1 LTVLVVAATLSI
13 NPAQNE
19 RWVPV
24 AFLVLMAFVLN
35 QLYAPLE
42 RGHLTLSAI
51 PCQVAAAVT
60 GPLATALVLLTS
72 VVVPAFVGLRNR
84 TFAIFALPAVG
95 VLSAGLRTVI
105 APWMPNATARF
116 VLAIGTYTLLNWIV
130 TAVGLSIRSG
140 ESAYAVWRKN
150 LSVAWIGAFLY
161 FAVSALIIAELLDG
175 SLRGYLLAGGVA
187 VLALALTDTLSGRRR
202 RAILEAQLSDA
213 DRHLAYTRAVEGV
226 IHAVRNYIG
235 VIVGELQELDARR
248 KAGGSEPLLTT
259 IRSAADDAAASLRS
273 LSAGASPRVRLA
285 TAPISLRDVGSEAA
299 SLARPI
305 ARAKRVL
312 LSSKNETGN
321 ATIRG
326 DPLLLREVTT
336 NLLLNAIDAAPEAGS
351 VILTTGLRPNG
362 WPFLSVADNGPGFP
376 EESRNRLFEPHFTTK
391 PNGTGMGLF
400 TSYGIVREHQ
410 GQLLYEG
417 SKRGGVFTVLIP
429 PAGS

>member
-1 LTVLVVAATLSI
+1 
-13 NPAQNE
+13 
-19 RWVPV
+19 
-24 AFLVLMAFVLN
+24 
-35 QLYAPLE
+35 
-42 RGHLTLSAI
+42 
-51 PCQVAAAVT
+51 
-60 GPLATALVLLTS
+60 
-72 VVVPAFVGLRNR
+72 
-84 TFAIFALPAVG
+84 
-95 VLSAGLRTVI
+95 
-105 APWMPNATARF
+105 
-116 VLAIGTYTLLNWIV
+116 
-130 TAVGLSIRSG
+130 VGLSVRTG
-140 ESAYAVWRKN
+140 EPAYTVWRKN

-187 VLALALTDTLSGRRR
+187 LLALALTDTLSGRRR

-226 IHAVRNYIG
+226 IHTVRNYIG
-235 VIVGELQELDARR
+235 VIVGELQELEARR
-248 KAGGSEPLLTT
+248 RAGGFGPLLAT
-259 IRSAADDAAASLRS
+259 IRSAADDAAASLRT

-285 TAPISLRDVGSEAA
+285 TAPISLRNLCSEAA

-305 ARAKRVL
+305 GRGKHVQ
-312 LSSKNETGN
+312 LSSKNEAGN

-326 DPLLLREVTT
+326 DPLLLREVIT
-336 NLLLNAIDAAPEAGS
+336 NLLLNAIDAAPEGGS
-351 VILTTGLRPNG
+351 VTLSSGVRPNG

-376 EESRNRLFEPHFTTK
+376 EASRDRLFEPHFTTK

-417 SKRGGVFTVLIP
+417 GKRGAVFTVLIP